1 MRNVQRVILI
11 IIAATVFL
19 TGMGVTVINFC
30 CSSCGEQT
38 LIMTQKHTCCSQE
51 RGQTDADIH
60 KSCCAEKVSIEKKTS
75 ANTFFDDAE
84 HCSSSRLSID
94 IDASSFRPQVASPF
108 VWLSA
113 TLPNTLGTT
122 VSLTLGDTKEYTQ
135 LKTPTKIPP
144 REYLSLIRV
153 LII

>member
-1 MRNVQRVILI
+1 MKNVQRVILV

-38 LIMTQKHTCCSQE
+38 LIMTQRHTCCSQE
-51 RGQTDADIH
+51 NQAETESH
-60 KSCCAEKVSIEKKTS
+60 KSCCAEKGSLENKTS

-94 IDASSFRPQVASPF
+94 IDASSFRPQVTSPL

-113 TLPNTLGTT
+113 TLPHTLGYT